1 MMPEKLKKDLSTIV
15 GENNVTDSLFERRLY
30 DHDIAPLPTEISIL
44 FKTVPDVVV
53 KPKNVEE
60 VSRIVKYANSNKVPI
75 VPRGASS
82 WGYGGTIP
90 TNGGIVLELTG
101 LKKILDFDEE
111 NMTVTVEAGLR
122 WKNLLEFL
130 EKKGFT
136 VNVYP
141 SSAPSATIG
150 GWIVTGCLGI
160 GSLKYG
166 HLREHVTEIQVVTPT
181 GDTISL
187 SQEEQDESPL
197 FDSFFGSEGTLGVIT
212 EATIRIDPVPEMIST
227 QLVSFDDVETLVDV
241 ITKVV
246 ERQIRP
252 FFIEIIDQE
261 YLEIQRSIDRF
272 APDAAALALFVFEG
286 LKEEVQKDVVYLEN
300 LISTVG
306 GTMLPHERA
315 AEEWDEKF
323 YPMRIRKAGPTLLAG
338 EVTIPLSKLQYAM
351 DETRKIKE
359 RYNLR
364 MGIKCFMVS
373 DDTVL
378 YMPMYLADERERWKF
393 MSLLPV
399 VNEITSIGLK
409 AGGRPYGFGIW
420 NSFFLSDVYGDAMVR
435 EMKERK
441 RRLDPNNIMNPGKLY
456 QVKTKFGIPLW
467 GSVYRLFTSFL
478 SILKHF

>member
-60 VSRIVKYANSNKVPI
+60 VSQIVKYANSNKVPI

-111 NMTVTVEAGLR
+111 KMTVTVEAGLR
-122 WKNLLEFL
+122 WKNLLGFL
-130 EKKGFT
+130 EEKGFT

-150 GWIVTGCLGI
+150 GWIVTGGLGI

-212 EATIRIDPVPEMIST
+212 EATIRIDPVPEMISP

-246 ERQIRP
+246 ERQTRP
-252 FFIEIIDQE
+252 FFIEIIDRE

-286 LKEEVQKDVVYLEN
+286 PKEEVQKDVVYLEN

-315 AEEWDEKF
+315 VEEWDEKF

-359 RYNLR
+359 RHNLR

-399 VNEITSIGLK
+399 VNEITSVGLK
-409 AGGRPYGFGIW
+409 AGGKPYGFGIW
-420 NSFFLSDVYGDAMVR
+420 NSFFLSDVYGDAIVR

>member
-1 MMPEKLKKDLSTIV
+1 MMPKKLKKDLSTIV

-30 DHDIAPLPTEISIL
+30 DHDIAPLPPEISVL

-53 KPKNVEE
+53 KPKKVEE
-60 VSRIVKYANSNKVPI
+60 VSQIVKYAHSNKVPI

-90 TNGGIVLELTG
+90 TNGGIVLELIG
-101 LKKILDFDEE
+101 LKKIVDLDEE
-111 NMTVTVEAGLR
+111 KMTVTVEAGLR
-122 WKNLLEFL
+122 WKNLLGFL
-130 EKKGFT
+130 EEQGFT

-150 GWIVTGCLGI
+150 GWIATGCLGI

-166 HLREHVTEIQVVTPT
+166 HLREHVTELRVATPT
-181 GDTISL
+181 GETISL
-187 SQEEQDESPL
+187 SREEQGESAL
-197 FDSFFGSEGTLGVIT
+197 FDSFFGSEGTLGIIT
-212 EATIRIDPVPEMIST
+212 EATIRIHPVPETISP
-227 QLVSFDDVETLVDV
+227 QLVSFDDIGTLVDV
-241 ITKVV
+241 IAKVV
-246 ERQIRP
+246 ERQTKP
-252 FFIEIIDQE
+252 FFIEIIDSE
-261 YLEIQRSIDRF
+261 YLEIQRSIDLF

-286 LKEEVQKDVVYLEN
+286 PREEVRNDVAHLQS

-315 AEEWDEKF
+315 VEEWDEKF

-359 RYNLR
+359 RYGLR

-399 VNEITSIGLK
+399 VNEITSMGLK
-409 AGGRPYGFGIW
+409 ADGRPYGFGIW
-420 NSFFLSDVYGDAMVR
+420 NSFFLRDVYGEARVR

-441 RRLDPNNIMNPGKLY
+441 KRLDPSDIMNPGKLY

-478 SILKHF
+478 RILKHF

>member
-1 MMPEKLKKDLSTIV
+1 MMPEKLCKDLSTIV

-30 DHDIAPLPTEISIL
+30 DHDIAPLPPEISVL

-53 KPKNVEE
+53 TPKNVEE
-60 VSRIVKYANSNKVPI
+60 VSRIVKYAYSNKVPV

-111 NMTVTVEAGLR
+111 KMTVTVEAGLR
-122 WKNLLEFL
+122 WKNLLGFL
-130 EKKGFT
+130 EEKGFT

-150 GWIVTGCLGI
+150 GWIVTGGLGI

-212 EATIRIDPVPEMIST
+212 EATIRIDPVPEMISPE
-227 QLVSFDDVETLVDV
+227 LVSFDDVETLVDV

-246 ERQIRP
+246 ERQTRP
-252 FFIEIIDQE
+252 FFIEIIDRE

-286 LKEEVQKDVVYLEN
+286 PKEEVQKDVVYLEN
-300 LISTVG
+300 LISTVE

-315 AEEWDEKF
+315 VEEWDEKF

-399 VNEITSIGLK
+399 VNEITSVGLK

-441 RRLDPNNIMNPGKLY
+441 SRLDPNNIMNPGKLY